1 MNKQKLWLTASLCFI
16 VGAQAALAHVTLE
29 NPKAIAGEGYKAV
42 LRVGHACSAGG
53 ATTALSVLIPEG
65 VANPKP
71 MPKAGWSIV
80 VKKMKL
86 TEPLVVYGRTITESV
101 QEITWTAS
109 SKEAAITD
117 DQYDEF
123 IVRGTLPAKAGVLW
137 WKTVQTCTDGKSEWT
152 EVPAQGISVK
162 GLKGPAAP
170 LEVLSRPETLAV
182 PAAASHH

>member
-1 MNKQKLWLTASLCFI
+1 MNKQKFWLTASLCLI
-16 VGAQAALAHVTLE
+16 VVTQAAFAHVTLE
-29 NPKAIAGEGYKAV
+29 TPKATAGEGYKAV

-53 ATTALSVLIPEG
+53 STMALSVLIPEG

-80 VKKMKL
+80 VKKMTL
-86 TEPLVVYGRTITESV
+86 AEPLLVYGRTITDAV
-101 QEITWTAS
+101 QEITWTAT
-109 SKEAAITD
+109 SKDAAITD

-137 WKTVQTCTDGKSEWT
+137 WKTIQTCDNGKSEWV
-152 EVPAQGISVK
+152 EVPAQGTSVK

-170 LEVLSRPETLAV
+170 LEISLRPDTTV
-182 PAAASHH
+182 TPATAPHH